1 MPSSSKKSLKTS
13 FKLPFK
19 WSIVIALLAVV
30 FTLITSVGFG
40 VAELGHKA
48 VWQCVTQACE
58 LPIYDTILW
67 QIRFPRVLLGF
78 IAGFGLALA
87 GALMQNVTR
96 NPLADPYLFGI
107 VSGAGLGA
115 TLTSLLPESLQII
128 SLPLA
133 AFFGSML
140 AVAIILLIL
149 VQNNWR
155 RIEHLLLAGVA
166 VSFLLSSLTSFI
178 LYTGDAF
185 SSNRVI
191 FWLMGSLARADSTAL
206 LWIFPVVIIATII
219 ALLLGRQLD
228 ALLLSDESARTLGIH
243 VEKLRIITLILC
255 AAVTAV
261 IVSYCGGISF
271 IGLMIPHI
279 VRPFVGITSA
289 KLFIITGLI
298 GGCFLV
304 WVDVIARTALGGQEI
319 PIGVITSAM
328 GSLFFLALL
337 RKM

>member
-1 MPSSSKKSLKTS
+1 MKNHLLTK
-13 FKLPFK
+13 KLPFK
-19 WSIVIALLAVV
+19 YSLLLIVSLVVITLLSSI
-30 FTLITSVGFG
+30 GFG
-40 VAELGHKA
+40 VVELNHKA
-48 VWQCVTQACE
+48 VWQCVTQGCE
-58 LPIYDTILW
+58 KGIYDTILW
-67 QIRFPRVLLGF
+67 EIRFPRVLLGF

-115 TLTSLLPESLQII
+115 TLTQFLPASMQLM

-133 AFFGSML
+133 SFLGSLL
-140 AVAIILLIL
+140 AVGLIL
-149 VQNNWR
+149 IVLYQNNWR

-166 VSFLLSSLTSFI
+166 VSFLLSSLTTFI
-178 LYTGDAF
+178 LYSGDAF

-191 FWLMGSLARADSTAL
+191 FWLMGSLARADTNAL
-206 LWIFPVVIIATII
+206 LLISPVIIIATLI

-228 ALLLSDESARTLGIH
+228 ALLLSDDSARTLGVK
-243 VEKLRIITLILC
+243 VERLRVITLILC
-255 AAVTAV
+255 AAITAV

-289 KLFIITGLI
+289 KLFIAVGLV

>member
-1 MPSSSKKSLKTS
+1 MSKAIKLPTK
-13 FKLPFK
+13 KLPFT
-19 WSIVIALLAVV
+19 WLMLIIISIVF
-30 FTLITSVGFG
+30 FTLVSSVGYG
-40 VAELGHKA
+40 VAEIGYQA
-48 VWQCVTQACE
+48 VWQCVTQSCE
-58 LPIYDTILW
+58 KPIYDTILW
-67 QIRFPRVLLGF
+67 QVRFPRMLLGF
-78 IAGFGLALA
+78 VAGFGLALA

-107 VSGAGLGA
+107 VAGAGLGA
-115 TLTSLLPESLQII
+115 TLTTFLPESVQVF

-133 AFFGSML
+133 AFLGSML
-140 AVAIILLIL
+140 AVVIIILIL
-149 VQNNWR
+149 LQSNWR

-166 VSFLLSSLTSFI
+166 VSFLLSSITSFI

-191 FWLMGSLARADSTAL
+191 FWLMGSLARADATAL
-206 LWIFPVVIIATII
+206 LWILPVVIISTTIAMI
-219 ALLLGRQLD
+219 LGRQLD
-228 ALLLSDESARTLGIH
+228 ALLLSDESAKTLGIH
-243 VEKLRIITLILC
+243 VEKLRLITLILC
-255 AAVTAV
+255 AAITAV

-279 VRPFVGITSA
+279 VRPFVGITSS
-289 KLFIITGLI
+289 KLFITTGLI

-304 WVDVIARTALGGQEI
+304 WVDVIARTALDGQEI
-319 PIGVITSAM
+319 PIGVITSAL

>member
-1 MPSSSKKSLKTS
+1 M
-13 FKLPFK
+13 
-19 WSIVIALLAVV
+19 
-30 FTLITSVGFG
+30 GFG
-40 VAELGHKA
+40 VVELGHQA
-48 VWQCVTQACE
+48 VWQCITQSCE
-58 LPIYDTILW
+58 KSIYDTILW
-67 QIRFPRVLLGF
+67 EIRFPRILLGF
-78 IAGFGLALA
+78 LAGFGLALA

-115 TLTSLLPESLQII
+115 TLTQYLPASMQFIT
-128 SLPLA
+128 LPLA
-133 AFFGSML
+133 SFLGSLL
-140 AVAIILLIL
+140 AVGIILIVLF
-149 VQNNWR
+149 QNNFR

-166 VSFLLSSLTSFI
+166 VSFLLSSLTSFA
-178 LYTGDAF
+178 LYSGEAF

-191 FWLMGSLARADSTAL
+191 FWLMGSLARADTSAL
-206 LWIFPVVIIATII
+206 LWIFPVIAISTVI

-228 ALLLSDESARTLGIH
+228 ALLLSDDSARTLGIK
-243 VEKLRIITLILC
+243 VERLRIIVLILC
-255 AAVTAV
+255 AAITAV

-289 KLFIITGLI
+289 KLFIAVGLI